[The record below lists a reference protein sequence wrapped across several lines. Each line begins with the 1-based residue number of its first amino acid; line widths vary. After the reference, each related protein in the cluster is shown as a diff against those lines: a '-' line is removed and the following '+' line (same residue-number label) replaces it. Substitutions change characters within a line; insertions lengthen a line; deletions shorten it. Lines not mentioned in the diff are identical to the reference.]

1 MNTKKNHVEIEINL
15 KATDAAMLLF
25 HYLDVAAGLF
35 EAGPTQPELL
45 ELFVAEYSDS
55 TELGVR
61 SKKLFIESL
70 NSEYIEKF
78 DDEAE
83 AEQGEGE

>member
-1 MNTKKNHVEIEINL
+1 MNTVKKNHLEIEVNL
-15 KATDAAMLLF
+15 LPKDAAMLLF

-35 EAGPTQPELL
+35 EAGPPQPELL
-45 ELFVAEYSDS
+45 AQFEEAYQGED
-55 TELGVR
+55 LGVR
-61 SKKLFIESL
+61 SKRLFIESL